1 MNAEEQTNASRFLFV
16 HVNEWA
22 TIDSPDTIPLSQ
34 GYALAGL
41 RKQGYPGTILGDYKG
56 SPLSPRLFRETL
68 LNERPSVL
76 GFSVYEENINRVR
89 VWARYAKYILPE
101 ILVVLGGPQITF
113 MPALALH
120 HFSEADILCRGEA
133 ETVLPA
139 LGRALDRQRPLT
151 EVPGI
156 TFLDGERTIDTPP
169 AHVVE
174 DLDEL
179 PSPYLDD
186 IIDPAGKTRVILL
199 TSRGCTSPCTFCYTT
214 RASGKKVRF
223 HSTARV
229 IAEIKH
235 LRQKGITDFWFADPN
250 FAYSRKRLVELAEN
264 IIDHCPGITFWCQT
278 RYNLIDGDL
287 LSLLK
292 KAGVHTI
299 AFGLESADPD
309 VLKKIN
315 KGLDPEK
322 LSAVIAQV
330 QGAGITVELFSL
342 FGLPG
347 ESFAQAQKTLD
358 YVKAGKVTID
368 GNSISQQLHLFFGI
382 PMLDDPGSHGIV
394 PTPITKPAYQSLC
407 RDFATDS
414 MTADEIE
421 QMSIIWR
428 LNREDFAEN
437 VATGTRLFE
446 VAGFI
451 TSHLDAVAC
460 RPETDM
466 MLSRIYLALEEYE
479 AAHGCLTRLAE
490 KFAGNLE
497 VEKFLAR
504 PITCYKFKRRGVAA
518 PGCRIIYDCKGIIDG
533 RMEPETEAYFQDA
546 VLGGGTLLAD
556 FDAGMQGMTAGRV
569 NQFEVRFPADYGNK
583 SLAGRLATFQ
593 VHLHQVMEPVA
604 IAQWRDLLEQAPRN
618 IYRFND
624 LDGLRRWNENL
635 YYLALRESVPW
646 KLTQEMTDFLGLIN
660 FYMRLGFRDKGDSL
674 LELLPADGSM
684 HEHAARILLAS
695 NRPDKTEELLS
706 RIGNSGTEV
715 TVNRAKAL
723 IKLKRYDD
731 AEKVLSSPLLS
742 RDIQILDLRVGLA
755 SLMRQPLEIYLA
767 RMDDLINR
775 QVDSM
780 EEQRHK
786 IELN

>member
-156 TFLDGERTIDTPP
+156 TF
-169 AHVVE
+169 
-174 DLDEL
+174 
-179 PSPYLDD
+179 
-186 IIDPAGKTRVILL
+186 
-199 TSRGCTSPCTFCYTT
+199 
-214 RASGKKVRF
+214 
-223 HSTARV
+223 
-229 IAEIKH
+229 
-235 LRQKGITDFWFADPN
+235 
-250 FAYSRKRLVELAEN
+250 
-264 IIDHCPGITFWCQT
+264 WCQT

-358 YVKAGKVTID
+358 YVKAGKVSID

-451 TSHLDAVAC
+451 TSHFDAVAC